1 MTYNVFGGS
10 LNLTQQQVDITRRT
24 VLLGRTRRG
33 EVETVSSSTS
43 WRRQYGLRTRRSNS
57 RRSGITAFF
66 PTRKMN
72 SGHCYV
78 QA

>member
-43 WRRQYGLRTRRSNS
+43 
-57 RRSGITAFF
+57 
-66 PTRKMN
+66 
-72 SGHCYV
+72 
-78 QA
+78 